1 MQDVMEAEV
10 SVRPAHVKP
19 DQFVDF
25 DIYAPPGEG
34 KTFYEGW
41 QLLHA
46 TGVPDV
52 VWTPRNEGHWIVTR
66 NDLIDEVFADHTRFS
81 SRVILLP
88 KSAGEQHTLIPT
100 TLDPPEHRPYRSV
113 LNSSFSPRAV
123 GGIEAQIREVAAG
136 LVEAVR
142 LDGQCNFTTAYAEIL
157 PIKVFMTMFG
167 LPLEDSQKL
176 KAWSDATTRADGS
189 ISMADALARIAD
201 YLQPFLDARKGKDG
215 DDMLSRIV
223 NGKIGDRALND
234 VEALQLAL
242 QVLIAGLDTVVNFL
256 GFTFL
261 FLAQNPEHRQRL
273 VDNPSLIP
281 TAIEELVRRF
291 PIVTIGREVVTD
303 MEYHGAQLKKGDM
316 IVTATVLGG
325 LDPTVNPDPM
335 KVDFDRVGA
344 RHVSFGTGPHKCPG
358 AHLARTEISIS
369 IEEWLKRIPVF
380 ELAANAD
387 VRVTGG
393 IAATVNA
400 VPLVWDPAT
409 TRAV

>member
-1 MQDVMEAEV
+1 MNALMEAGTLEK
-10 SVRPAHVKP
+10 PPHVTP
-19 DQFVDF
+19 EQFVDF

-41 QLLHA
+41 KTLHDA
-46 TGVPDV
+46 GRPDV

-88 KSAGEQHTLIPT
+88 KSSGEQHTLIPT
-100 TLDPPEHRPYRSV
+100 TLDPPEHRPFRML
-113 LNSSFSPRAV
+113 LNSSFAPRAISS
-123 GGIEAQIREVAAG
+123 IETQMRDVAIG
-136 LVEAVR
+136 LIEAVR

-176 KAWSDATTRADGS
+176 KSWADATTRSDGS
-189 ISMADALARIAD
+189 ISMADGLKRIAD
-201 YLQPFLDARKGKDG
+201 YLQPFLDARKGKEG
-215 DDMLSRIV
+215 DDMITRIV
-223 NGKIGDRALND
+223 NGKIGDRPLSD
-234 VEALQLAL
+234 TEALQLAV

-261 FLAQNPEHRQRL
+261 FLARNPQHRQQL
-273 VDNPSLIP
+273 VDHPELIP
-281 TAIEELVRRF
+281 DAIEELVRRF
-291 PIVTIGREVVTD
+291 PIVTIGREVVAD
-303 MEYHGAQLKKGDM
+303 MEYHGAQLKRGDM

-325 LDPTVNPDPM
+325 LDPTVNADPM
-335 KVDFDRVGA
+335 TVDFNRSGA

-358 AHLARTEISIS
+358 AHLARTEIRVTL
-369 IEEWLKRIPVF
+369 EEWLKRIPVF
-380 ELAANAD
+380 ELAPGAD
-387 VRVTGG
+387 VRIVGG
-393 IAATVNA
+393 IAAMVNA
-400 VPLVWDPAT
+400 VPLIWDPAT